1 MIEKLITDHRSQITK
16 LKIMTVVGT
25 RPEIIRLSA
34 TIKRLDKYT
43 HQIFVHTGQNYDYE
57 LNEIFFED
65 LGLRKPDHFMN
76 VDTSSL
82 GIAIGDIIKKTEEL
96 INLEKPDA
104 LLVLGDTN
112 SCLSAYM
119 AKRKHIPIFHMEAGN
134 RSFDFNVPEE
144 VNRRIIDH
152 IADFNLVYTEHARRH
167 LIAEGLQHRRIYL
180 TGSPMFEVLQQN
192 MEKIQNSDVLQRL
205 NEQITNHQLPVTN
218 HQSPITNHEYFLV
231 SVHREE
237 NVDNPENLQKILTI
251 LNTLAETYNLP
262 VIVSTHPRTRKRIEM
277 LGKDKKQ
284 KEKDKSIKAEG
295 LSNKPEETLNFEHG
309 TLNFE
314 PETLNP
320 LIHFLKPFGFTDYV
334 HLQMN
339 ALCTISD
346 SGTISEESAI
356 LNFPAISL
364 RQSMERPEAQ
374 DTGSIILTGFEPD
387 VVLNAIAT
395 VIVEYKEK
403 VKSNKSEVKSNK
415 SEVKRNKSEVISQKL
430 EVESQETS
438 SFSLNPSAFPP
449 PFALILNPSAL
460 NDTSALILNPSAFIP
475 AFPQEYFIPNTS
487 WRVLKLILGNTKL
500 SNKWWGVNK

>member
-1 MIEKLITDHRSQITK
+1 MITK
-16 LKIMTVVGT
+16 LKVMTVVGT

-34 TIKRLDKYT
+34 TIKLLDKYT
-43 HQIFVHTGQNYDYE
+43 NQIFVHTGQNYDYE

-82 GIAIGDIIKKTEEL
+82 GAAVGDIFKKTEEI

-119 AKRKHIPIFHMEAGN
+119 AKRTHIPIFHMEAGN

-167 LIAEGLQHRRIYL
+167 LISEGLQHRRIYL

-192 MEKIQNSDVLQRL
+192 MEKIMNSDVLDRL
-205 NEQITNHQLPVTN
+205 NQQITNHQSPVTN
-218 HQSPITNHEYFLV
+218 HQYFMV

-237 NVDNPENLQKILTI
+237 NVDNPENLNKILTI
-251 LNTLAETYNLP
+251 LNTLAETYDLP
-262 VIVSTHPRTRKRIEM
+262 VIVSTHPRTRKRIEA
-277 LGKDKKQ
+277 LVDQ
-284 KEKDKSIKAEG
+284 SPVNSHQ
-295 LSNKPEETLNFEHG
+295 L
-309 TLNFE
+309 
-314 PETLNP
+314 
-320 LIHFLKPFGFTDYV
+320 HFLKPFGFTDYV

-346 SGTISEESAI
+346 SGTISEESAM
-356 LNFPAISL
+356 LGFPAISL

-374 DTGSIILTGFEPD
+374 DAGTIILTGFEPD

-395 VIVEYKEK
+395 VIEEFEDKRRSEDKSKRIKDKSIVE
-403 VKSNKSEVKSNK
+403 VVDVDTGSHF
-415 SEVKRNKSEVISQKL
+415 IFDPL
-430 EVESQETS
+430 
-438 SFSLNPSAFPP
+438 SFVL
-449 PFALILNPSAL
+449 
-460 NDTSALILNPSAFIP
+460 DKKY
-475 AFPQEYFIPNTS
+475 PQEYFIPNTS
-487 WRVLKLILGNTKL
+487 WRVVKLILGNIKL
-500 SNKWWGVNK
+500 SNKWWGIE